1 MSSESLGRENRLCV
15 HFWKLLVVRVS
26 TRLEEEQDPQWA
38 RAGYSLMVTE
48 GTRLRGTLRYHPPLR
63 TLTRL
68 PQRDTEG

>member
-38 RAGYSLMVTE
+38 RAGHSLMVTE
-48 GTRLRGTLRYHPPLR
+48 GTRLRGTLR
-63 TLTRL
+63 
-68 PQRDTEG
+68 